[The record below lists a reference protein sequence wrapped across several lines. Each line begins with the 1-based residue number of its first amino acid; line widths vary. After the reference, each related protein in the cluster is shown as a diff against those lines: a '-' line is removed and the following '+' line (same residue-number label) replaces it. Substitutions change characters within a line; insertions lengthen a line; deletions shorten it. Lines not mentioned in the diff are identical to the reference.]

1 MYSNLPEQSGRDEQ
15 VADMAHSHGQ
25 KTANGSTRK
34 YTFGSRRARLEETT
48 GWRRRTFQI

>member
-1 MYSNLPEQSGRDEQ
+1 
-15 VADMAHSHGQ
+15 MAHSHGQ

-48 GWRRRTFQI
+48 GWRRTAMRTFQI